1 MPLKIGKDEFAEAV
15 EQSELPVL
23 ADFYSDSCIPCKR
36 MSPILSQLESAY
48 AEKLKIVKIN
58 TNFEKE
64 LTEQF
69 QIENGFLCKTAEQK
83 TGGIRLRV
91 TADNHDLVATLH
103 KSCRQILG
111 GGGLADTALAVNC
124 DLSEFLCHKSYSFF
138 I

>member
-69 QIENGFLCKTAEQK
+69 QIQAAPTLILFDKGKEIAR
-83 TGGIRLRV
+83 IRGAV
-91 TADNHDLVATLH
+91 KKEEIITLIE
-103 KSCRQILG
+103 KAG
-111 GGGLADTALAVNC
+111 K
-124 DLSEFLCHKSYSFF
+124 E
-138 I
+138 